1 MAYGQFIDYAPHPD
15 IPGAYNFQT
24 TGGNPYTFAGPEA
37 EQLKARLDAANQAT
51 TVAGSDA
58 APGFDARAAASE
70 LTGQPLQAPGP
81 GPAPAPPPPSAAPPG
96 MVPYSPEQGIDT
108 GTYKNAAGQL
118 VERVAG
124 TKGTSVADLKKR
136 DATAVAQRTA
146 ESKSVTGGF
155 EESQQYKDDMAK
167 ADADEAKAI
176 EEKRN
181 ADITAQEQGRATM
194 GQQFVA
200 ATAARD
206 TAINIQNQIQAHV
219 DASAAA
225 RDQAISDHANTKIDP
240 NRIFHGDGGTVKALA
255 AALAAGAGAYGAAI
269 NHTQNFAQ
277 QAIDAAISRDVS
289 AQEADLKTKGDHANL
304 LGSLV
309 DKYGMSLSQAKNTAA
324 TIQTDWA
331 AKQLALSQGASG
343 TDQINA
349 NSDHLQAAL
358 AQKIATRNE
367 AYHQDSLGKATT
379 TVQSQFAHPVAGS
392 AGGLRLLAPGQA
404 RALVGQVTENQAK
417 VAGTAKVL
425 SDIGSGGKKGQ
436 GEQRATAA
444 IATANTALKS
454 LDAYGEDAIP
464 QTPENQDIASSTY
477 HYFKDKTLGAGS
489 SARDMPEHERHLI
502 QDTEAARGY
511 VKSLTSVLSGQGA
524 LSGPESAAA
533 DKGLAPGATVGDIK
547 RAVAILKTRAQGII
561 DAGGSVDMPGDV
573 PQQ

>member
-1 MAYGQFIDYAPHPD
+1 MYGQFTDYAPHPE

-51 TVAGSDA
+51 TVAGDNA
-58 APGFDARAAASE
+58 APGFNAQAAAAE
-70 LTGQPLQAPGP
+70 LTGQSPPPPGVAPIQG
-81 GPAPAPPPPSAAPPG
+81 APPPTAAPPG
-96 MVPYSPEQGIDT
+96 MVPYSPENGIDT

-136 DATAVAQRTA
+136 AAEGVATPTA
-146 ESKSVTGGF
+146 ESKTVSGGF
-155 EESQQYKDDMAK
+155 EQSQEYKDDMAK
-167 ADADEAKAI
+167 AYADQQKAI
-176 EEKRN
+176 EEKRD
-181 ADITAQEQGRATM
+181 AEITAQEQGRAIA
-194 GQQFVA
+194 GQQFEQQTVQLQQQQALA
-200 ATAARD
+200 A
-206 TAINIQNQIQAHV
+206 QVQAHV
-219 DASAAA
+219 DQAQAT
-225 RDQAISDHANTKIDP
+225 RDQALQDYSNTKIDP
-240 NRIFHGDGGTVKALA
+240 QRIFSGTAGAFKGIA

-277 QAIDAAISRDVS
+277 QAIDNVINRDIM
-289 AQEADLKTKGDHANL
+289 AQEAALRTKKDTADNALSDL
-304 LGSLV
+304 V
-309 DKYGMSLSQAKNTAA
+309 RRGMSLEQAKGTLA
-324 TIQTDWA
+324 TIQRGWA
-331 AKQLALSQGASG
+331 AQQLQLAQGATG

-349 NSDHLQAAL
+349 NADKMQADLQQKM
-358 AQKIATRNE
+358 AQENE
-367 AYHQDSLGKATT
+367 TYRQKSLGQATQA
-379 TVQSQFAHPVAGS
+379 VQSQILHPVAGS

-425 SDIGSGGKKGQ
+425 SDIGSGGKRGQ